1 MANFVGKTTE
11 LDYIEK
17 PKIDLK
23 DRKIVSVMSK
33 NARLMPTQIGKIVG
47 LSKEVVH
54 YRIKN
59 LEKNGIIREYIAVIN
74 PAKLGM
80 QIFIVYL
87 QVQNLSEAKETQLI
101 NKLIAHPATHYITH
115 CLGKYDIAFDIIS
128 ASIKEFD
135 ALLGYL
141 LKEFGQHIKH
151 YEISQ
156 IVDVLKYVHLTE
168 SFSNNLSLNSIKYID
183 DSSFVKHLQHLKIDY
198 NQSEVNLDEKDL
210 QLLYFLSN
218 NSTLQLKQLAT
229 NLNISSDTIKYR
241 IKKLINQNLILGFLP
256 IINIS
261 MLGYHTYGILIQL
274 NHLAFQEKDKILR
287 HLAMHPDVFFCLKT
301 AGQYDITLNVSIRNN
316 LHLYRFINDL
326 KQRFPEQIK
335 TIEMF
340 LVIKDYKIA
349 FLPNMQGKK

>member
-1 MANFVGKTTE
+1 
-11 LDYIEK
+11 
-17 PKIDLK
+17 
-23 DRKIVSVMSK
+23 
-33 NARLMPTQIGKIVG
+33 
-47 LSKEVVH
+47 
-54 YRIKN
+54 
-59 LEKNGIIREYIAVIN
+59 
-74 PAKLGM
+74 
-80 QIFIVYL
+80 
-87 QVQNLSEAKETQLI
+87 
-101 NKLIAHPATHYITH
+101 
-115 CLGKYDIAFDIIS
+115 
-128 ASIKEFD
+128 
-135 ALLGYL
+135 
-141 LKEFGQHIKH
+141 
-151 YEISQ
+151 
-156 IVDVLKYVHLTE
+156 
-168 SFSNNLSLNSIKYID
+168 
-183 DSSFVKHLQHLKIDY
+183 FVKHLQHLKIDY